1 MYIRLRV
8 IYLSPVESAS
18 IEGLARGHV
27 RDHLFDV
34 RLPVPFSGGV
44 GWTREGR
51 GGRRT
56 SGTGDWIGP
65 FCIASALN
73 VH

>member
-1 MYIRLRV
+1 MYIRLKV

-18 IEGLARGHV
+18 IQGLARGHV

-51 GGRRT
+51 VADGRAAR
-56 SGTGDWIGP
+56 GIGSER
-65 FCIASALN
+65 SA
-73 VH
+73 